1 MKLIVGLGNPGPRY
15 HLTRH
20 NVGFDVINAFA
31 DRHFFP
37 PCRTRFDGLVTD
49 HSIGG
54 EKVILLAP
62 QTFMNASGRSV
73 RQCLDFFQIDRSD
86 VLVVVDDMNL
96 DTARQRLRG
105 SGSAGGQKGLAD
117 IVRHLGGE
125 DFARLRIGIG
135 RPPGRMDASSYVLQ
149 RFTEHE
155 RTEIDVAIQEAVA
168 GLELWVRE
176 GLDAAMN
183 VVNKPL
189 TNDKTTNGRTPKN
202 KLKDQDASDE
212 SSQDG

>member
-1 MKLIVGLGNPGPRY
+1 MKLIVGLGNPGSRY
-15 HLTRH
+15 QQTRH

-37 PCRTRFDGLVTD
+37 ACRARFDALVTD
-49 HSIGG
+49 HSVGG

-73 RQCLDFFQIDRSD
+73 RQCFDFYQIEPSNL
-86 VLVVVDDMNL
+86 LVVLDDMNL
-96 DTARQRLRG
+96 ETGRLRLRP

-117 IVRHLGGE
+117 IIRHLGAQ
-125 DFARLRIGIG
+125 DFSRLRIGIG

-149 RFTEHE
+149 RFRDDEQTEV
-155 RTEIDVAIQEAVA
+155 DVTIQEAVA

-183 VVNKPL
+183 SVNQPHATDGKKKK
-189 TNDKTTNGRTPKN
+189 DKS
-202 KLKDQDASDE
+202 KDQDASDE
-212 SSQDG
+212 SS

>member
-1 MKLIVGLGNPGPRY
+1 MKLIVGLGNPGSRY

-20 NVGFDVINAFA
+20 NVGFDVINVFA
-31 DRHFFP
+31 DRHFFS

-49 HSIGG
+49 HSING

-86 VLVVVDDMNL
+86 LLVVLDDMNL
-96 DTARQRLRG
+96 ETARQRLRA

-117 IVRHLGGE
+117 IIRHLGGE

-149 RFTEHE
+149 RFTDDE
-155 RTEIDVAIQEAVA
+155 RTEIDVTIQEAVA
-168 GLELWVRE
+168 GLELWIRE

-183 VVNKPL
+183 AVNQPL
-189 TNDKTTNGRTPKN
+189 ATDKSATDRTPEN
-202 KLKDQDASDE
+202 KLKDQDASDD
-212 SSQDG
+212 SS